1 MFNSTINDHLARLE
15 NAFGRKDVLRLG
27 ELRRALQV
35 RSRTTVFFVL
45 KSAGYYTSYSHAGR
59 YYTLNHIPKFNDEG
73 LWSSGQIRFSK
84 HGTLRATLI
93 LLVCKAP
100 AGRTHEE
107 LEMILGLRVHDTLLS
122 LVEAHALKR
131 ESLQSVYVYLDPDPK
146 RATSQSEARRHQTGA
161 LQKAV
166 KAELPATD
174 ADLTIGIL
182 VAVIHLAK
190 ADPDAVTTHL
200 RKSGSPVTPEQV
212 QRVFERYDLVKK
224 KGRSRSPRSRR

>member
-1 MFNSTINDHLARLE
+1 MFNSTINGHLTRLSM
-15 NAFGRKDVLRLG
+15 AFCRKDVLRLG
-27 ELRRALQV
+27 DIRRALKV

-45 KSAGYYTSYSHAGR
+45 KEAGYYTSYSHAGR
-59 YYTLNHIPKFNDEG
+59 YYTLNHIPKFNEQG
-73 LWSSGQIRFSK
+73 LWFSGQIRFSK

-93 LLVCKAP
+93 VLVCKSI

-107 LEMILGLRVHDTLLS
+107 LEMTLGLRVHDTLLS
-122 LVEAHALKR
+122 LVEANVLKR
-131 ESLQSVYVYLDPDPK
+131 EPLQSVYVYLDPDPK
-146 RATSQSEARRHQTGA
+146 RAASQIEARRRHQTGA

-166 KAELPATD
+166 KAALPATD

-182 VAVIHLAK
+182 VAVIHLSK
-190 ADPDAVTTHL
+190 ADPSAVTTHL

-224 KGRSRSPRSRR
+224 KGRSRSPR